1 MSADENPAL
10 AVRVPAGPRSAIR
23 RDASKML
30 GFDRLGALV
39 ASIMA
44 VGVFAS
50 PFVTYR
56 ATRIAAGEP
65 GFCSRRSPR
74 RRRIALLALMIAV
87 AVLGGRWFAVRQLRL
102 SPPVRAGAAAARDRL
117 GGAFRDPGR
126 QHVRAGDA
134 RARAFG
140 SWPLH
145 WHDCWRIRSRVCG
158 SDHGSGCCRFQSR
171 RHCSGA
177 FWFQAPGAMCRS

>member
-1 MSADENPAL
+1 MSTDENPAL
-10 AVRVPAGPRSAIR
+10 AVRVPVGPRSAIR

-65 GFCSRRSPR
+65 RSLFEAFPSAAA
-74 RRRIALLALMIAV
+74 IALLALMIAV
-87 AVLGGRWFAVRQLRL
+87 AVLAVVVRRPSLRLLAAGSGLALLLPAIGWAARFVTPAGNTFARVSPALGLLAPRPCLGAPAGGFAHASAVR
-102 SPPVRAGAAAARDRL
+102 PMGAAAVACHRGGIAREPS
-117 GGAFRDPGR
+117 GFR
-126 QHVRAGDA
+126 RA
-134 RARAFG
+134 
-140 SWPLH
+140 
-145 WHDCWRIRSRVCG
+145 
-158 SDHGSGCCRFQSR
+158 
-171 RHCSGA
+171 
-177 FWFQAPGAMCRS
+177 GAMCRS